1 LEDFDDKEG
10 VNALEEE
17 GPMTPAAPLYDRE
30 SPRILVADVAS
41 GTLRPAVHPDW
52 LVLASDHA
60 PWRDNLLVEQH
71 RRPPFEGPEHA
82 LYAHVICIRVGP
94 PSLLEWRIAGERPRR
109 QLVTPGD
116 VHLTSAG
123 VPTWNRSQEPFEIL
137 VLALAP
143 SFMQHAAHEF
153 TGAAALGL
161 RNQRAIRDAQLLH
174 LGLALQAEL
183 EAGCPSGRLY
193 GEALATALAVH
204 LLQHYAVCPPQL
216 RSYHC
221 GLPQA
226 RLRRVLEHMHA
237 HLDQELSLTALA
249 AEAQMSPY
257 YFSRLFKQSTGL
269 SPHQYLLHQRVERAK
284 HLLADPRRKIAEV
297 SDALGFP
304 HQSHF
309 TATFHTVVGMT
320 PGAYRRQRGGE
331 IKK

>member
-1 LEDFDDKEG
+1 LEDVDDKE
-10 VNALEEE
+10 VVEALEEE
-17 GPMTPAAPLYDRE
+17 GPMAPAAPLYDHE

-60 PWRDNLLVEQH
+60 PWRDNLLVERH
-71 RRPPFEGPEHA
+71 RRPPFEGPEHT
-82 LYAHVICIRVGP
+82 LYDHVICIRVGP
-94 PSLLEWRIAGERPRR
+94 PSFLEWWIAGERPRR

-123 VPTWNRSQEPFEIL
+123 VSMWYRSQEPSEVL

-143 SFMQHAAHEF
+143 NFIQHAVHEY
-153 TGAAALGL
+153 TAAAPLEL

-183 EAGCPSGRLY
+183 EAGCPGGRLY

-204 LLQHYAVCPPQL
+204 LLQHYTVYPPQL
-216 RSYHC
+216 RSYRG

-226 RLRRVLEHMHA
+226 RLRRVLEYMHV

-249 AEAQMSPY
+249 AVAQMSPY
-257 YFSRLFKQSTGL
+257 HFSRLFKQSTGL
-269 SPHQYLLHQRVERAK
+269 SPHQYLLHQRVESAK

-309 TATFHTVVGMT
+309 TATFHTLVGIT
-320 PGAYRRQRGGE
+320 PGEYRRQCGGD
-331 IKK
+331 